1 MKKTTLFLIFF
12 LLVIPLTS
20 TIIFNPGT
28 VLNTTS
34 SNSSM
39 TFSFTVNATNLT
51 INPTSIYLKTV
62 SYVRDGEIKTCSF
75 INHTAKN
82 TNLASADFG
91 CTGPSDIAAPPSGG
105 GGGTT
110 TSGPQFDI
118 KILEIESPINLGE
131 SFNFM
136 YFVKGVGEINN
147 DVTIDFWIEKNGE
160 IITSGSDVIFMES
173 NEEKTESTNL
183 FLPSGIDSGIYQF
196 IIKVSYGNI
205 KAESHRTIELT
216 IKDGKA
222 LIDSLFGIRFL
233 LEDTILTNA
242 DELSVIAIFEN
253 FGLETTSVDLIFI
266 ILDEEENEIYREQ
279 EEITVET
286 ENVLRKTFEKLNLDA
301 GKYTLILQT
310 LYGAGVKDEF
320 RQEFEI
326 EKERIVVHLRNNWF
340 WYLIGVII
348 FSLLV
353 WIIIL
358 TIKLK
363 KKKRSK
369 RRSTPRVYPEKSS
382 KKIFTRG
389 KKIIKKKK
397 KPRKTIHQ
405 KIEKEVGNL

>member
-1 MKKTTLFLIFF
+1 MLKKLIFIMGIIV

-20 TIIFNPGT
+20 AVTFNPGT

-91 CTGPSDIAAPPSGG
+91 CTGPSDIVVSPSGG

-110 TSGPQFDI
+110 ISGPQFDI
-118 KILEIESPINLGE
+118 KILNIETPINLGE

-147 DVTIDFWIEKNGE
+147 DVTIDFWIEKDEE
-160 IITSGSDVIFMES
+160 IITSGSDVIFLGS
-173 NEEKTESTNL
+173 NEEKTETSSL
-183 FLPSGIDSGIYQF
+183 FMPSEVDSGTYKF
-196 IIKVSYGNI
+196 VIKVSYGSI
-205 KAESHRTIELT
+205 RAEAHRTIELT
-216 IKDGKA
+216 VRDGEA
-222 LIDSLFGIRFL
+222 TIDSLFDIRFL
-233 LEDTILTNA
+233 LEDIILTNS

-253 FGLETTSVDLIFI
+253 FGLGTTSVDLIFI
-266 ILDEEENEIYREQ
+266 ILDEEENEIYRG
-279 EEITVET
+279 EENITVET
-286 ENVLRKTFEKLNLDA
+286 EEILRKSFTDLNLDA
-301 GKYTLILQT
+301 GKYTFVLQA
-310 LYGAGVKDEF
+310 LYGANVRDEF
-320 RQEFEI
+320 RQDFEI
-326 EKERIVVHLRNNWF
+326 IRKIRLKDYI
-340 WYLIGVII
+340 IGAII

-353 WIIIL
+353 CIL
-358 TIKLK
+358 ILIIKLK
-363 KKKRSK
+363 KKKRLK
-369 RRSTPRVYPEKSS
+369 KKKKS
-382 KKIFTRG
+382 KKIIPKAKSHHRRTPKNLQRRFLQRA
-389 KKIIKKKK
+389 K

>member
-1 MKKTTLFLIFF
+1 MELKDGVKMERKILFLVFLI

-20 TIIFNPGT
+20 AITFNPGT

-75 INHTAKN
+75 INHTVKN

-105 GGGTT
+105 GGSTT
-110 TSGPQFDI
+110 TPGPQFDI
-118 KILEIESPINLGE
+118 KILEVESPINLGE

-160 IITSGSDVIFMES
+160 IITSGSDVIFMGS
-173 NEEKTESTNL
+173 NEEKIESTNL
-183 FLPSGIDSGIYQF
+183 FLPSGVDSGIYQF
-196 IIKVSYGNI
+196 IIKVSYRNI
-205 KAESHRTIELT
+205 KAEAHRTIELT

-222 LIDSLFGIRFL
+222 AIDFLFDIRFL
-233 LEDTILTNA
+233 LEDTILTSS
-242 DELSVIAIFEN
+242 DELSAILIFEN
-253 FGLETTSVDLIFI
+253 FGVGATQIGLTFI
-266 ILDEEENEIYREQ
+266 ILDEEENEIYRE
-279 EEITVET
+279 EENITIET
-286 ENVLRKTFEKLNLDA
+286 EEVLRKSFKRLNLDA

-310 LYGAGVKDEF
+310 LYGANVIDEF
-320 RQEFEI
+320 RQNFEI
-326 EKERIVVHLRNNWF
+326 EKEYALVTHLKNNWVY
-340 WYLIGVII
+340 YLIGVVI

-353 WIIIL
+353 CIL
-358 TIKLK
+358 ILIIKLRK
-363 KKKRSK
+363 KKK
-369 RRSTPRVYPEKSS
+369 S
-382 KKIFTRG
+382 KKTR
-389 KKIIKKKK
+389 KKKIQKIIKKKK
-397 KPRKTIHQ
+397 KPYKSIHQ

>member
-1 MKKTTLFLIFF
+1 M
-12 LLVIPLTS
+12 S
-20 TIIFNPGT
+20 TITFNPGT

-51 INPTSIYLKTV
+51 INPTSIYLEGI
-62 SYVRDGEIKTCSF
+62 SYISGGEIKTCTS

-91 CTGPSDIAAPPSGG
+91 CTGPSDIVVSPSGG
-105 GGGTT
+105 GGGPTI
-110 TSGPQFDI
+110 SGIQFDI
-118 KILEIESPINLGE
+118 KILDIETPINLGE

-136 YFVKGVGEINN
+136 YFVKGVGSINN
-147 DVTIDFWIEKNGE
+147 DVTIDFWIEKDEE
-160 IITSGSDVIFMES
+160 IITSGSDIIFLGT
-173 NEEKTESTNL
+173 NEEKTETASL
-183 FLPSGIDSGIYQF
+183 FMPSRIDSGTYKF
-196 IIKVSYGNI
+196 VIKVSYGNI
-205 KAESHRTIELT
+205 KAEAHRTIELT
-216 IKDGKA
+216 VRDGEA
-222 LIDSLFGIRFL
+222 TIDSLFDIRFL
-233 LEDTILTNA
+233 LEDIILTNS
-242 DELSVIAIFEN
+242 DELSAIAMFEN
-253 FGLETTSVDLIFI
+253 FGLGTTPVDLTFI
-266 ILDEEENEIYREQ
+266 ILDERGNEIYREQ

-363 KKKRSK
+363 KKKRLK
-369 RRSTPRVYPEKSS
+369 
-382 KKIFTRG
+382 KKIKS